1 MKIYTKSG
9 DAGTTSLIGGT
20 RVSKDD
26 IRVETYGTIDELNSW
41 IGLLG
46 SMETIA
52 QHQTLLTH
60 IQQNLFTVGGQFAA
74 ENKEIQQRLP
84 KISAADVSD
93 LETQIDSITA
103 QLPQL
108 KKFVIPGGSIA
119 SSYASVA
126 RTVCRRAERCAVRN
140 HSEDEHHLELS
151 YLNRLSDFLFVFSRL
166 LNIEEGIPERI
177 LE

>member
-1 MKIYTKSG
+1 MKIYTKTG
-9 DAGTTSLIGGT
+9 DTGSTSLIGGT

-46 SMETIA
+46 SMETTT
-52 QHQTLLTH
+52 QHHDSLTH

-74 ENKEIQQRLP
+74 ENSETQKRLP
-84 KISAADVSD
+84 RISATDIAD
-93 LETQIDSITA
+93 LESAIDRMLA

-108 KKFVIPGGSIA
+108 KNFVIPGGCITSG
-119 SSYASVA
+119 YASIA
-126 RTVCRRAERCAVRN
+126 RTVCRRAERCAVRTHLEKEN
-140 HSEDEHHLELS
+140 NLELS

-166 LNIEEGIPERI
+166 LNIEAGVPEKF
-177 LE
+177 L